1 MAFTLNVA
9 VVDDLPD
16 EVDALGKLVE
26 RYCRKRGYE
35 VTLNKFNDSIRF
47 IANYKSVYD
56 LVFLDIDMPDMN
68 GMDVARNLRR
78 IDAEVSLVFVTNL
91 AKHAICGYEVDADD
105 FIVKPVRYE
114 NLELKLDRILRKHR
128 VKDKPYVT
136 VYDDGLLKYVPISNV
151 RYVEVIK
158 HSIIYHMTDGN
169 YEKRGSLKAEA
180 QLFEENGFAQCNKSV
195 LVNLR
200 YVLGITGYTL
210 HVAKKKGSLEYEE
223 LSIGHPRKKEFLRA
237 LNKYL
242 EENL

>member
-9 VVDDLPD
+9 IVDDLPE
-16 EVDALGKLVE
+16 EVEALAKLVE
-26 RYCRKRGYE
+26 RYCGKRGYE
-35 VTLNKFNDSIRF
+35 LVLSRFNDSIRF
-47 IANYKSVYD
+47 IANYRSAYD
-56 LVFLDIDMPDMN
+56 LVFMDIDMPDMN

-78 IDAEVSLVFVTNL
+78 MDADVSLVFVTNL
-91 AKHAICGYEVDADD
+91 AKHAINGYEVDADD
-105 FIVKPVRYE
+105 FIVKPVGYDS
-114 NLELKLDRILRKHR
+114 LEPKLDRIIRKHR
-128 VKDKPYVT
+128 VKDKPYIT
-136 VYDDGLLKYVPISNV
+136 VYDDGLVKYVAVSDV

-158 HSIIYHMTDGN
+158 HSIIYHMTDGD
-169 YEKRGSLKAEA
+169 YEKRGALKAEA

-223 LSIGHPRKKEFLRA
+223 LSIGHPRKKEFMRA
-237 LNKYL
+237 LNKFI